1 MKTILSQWYKRASFF
16 FFFLLLHTIPLNGCA
31 ITHLSFSDGH
41 LGCLKC
47 FDVPLKFFID
57 IAKLPFQEIL
67 CLYFQQGFPG
77 SSAMKNLPAMQETR
91 V

>member
-1 MKTILSQWYKRASFF
+1 MVLCLALKKLIYHENHSQWYKRA

-31 ITHLSFSDGH
+31 ITHLSFNDGH

-47 FDVPLKFFID
+47 FDVYLKFFID
-57 IAKLPFQEIL
+57 IAKLSFT
-67 CLYFQQGFPG
+67 
-77 SSAMKNLPAMQETR
+77 ET